1 MRWIWRFVVIN
12 SSSSFLTV
20 EFLAN
25 LNEWIL
31 ETPGGLEKVWAP
43 KNQPGSQNWFPE
55 LYYTE
60 SSVSNY
66 IEGLQWVLGMFILPS
81 LKLTAKALENR
92 LGPKRKF
99 NFKIYFLKIQKIWH
113 FLERS
118 PSENFW
124 LYSVHGAVWGCHCS
138 RLIRTKYLRCRKQ
151 KWTLFGI
158 EGALPSGGLL
168 RWIDEGNS
176 YLFGSKV
183 APFYE
188 SEHSIAAF
196 AT

>member
-1 MRWIWRFVVIN
+1 MKSS

-43 KNQPGSQNWFPE
+43 KNEPGSQNWFPE

-60 SSVSNY
+60 SSVSIYRRAPMSLRDVY
-66 IEGLQWVLGMFILPS
+66 ITLPETNS
-81 LKLTAKALENR
+81 KSSKNR

-99 NFKIYFLKIQKIWH
+99 NFKIYCLKIQKILH
-113 FLERS
+113 FLEKS

-124 LYSVHGAVWGCHCS
+124 LYSVLGAV
-138 RLIRTKYLRCRKQ
+138 
-151 KWTLFGI
+151 
-158 EGALPSGGLL
+158 
-168 RWIDEGNS
+168 
-176 YLFGSKV
+176 
-183 APFYE
+183 
-188 SEHSIAAF
+188 
-196 AT
+196 